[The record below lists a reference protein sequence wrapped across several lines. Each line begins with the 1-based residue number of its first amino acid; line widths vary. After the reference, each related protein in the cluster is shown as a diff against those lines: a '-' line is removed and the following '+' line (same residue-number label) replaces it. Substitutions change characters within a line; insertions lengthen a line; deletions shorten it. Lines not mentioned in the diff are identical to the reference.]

1 MFLYPIGDN
10 MKFKKY
16 LQEEIVIP
24 INVGDIILGG
34 RFKNKRIKVKS
45 IGQNEKGDILVNGKP
60 LMKYRIPP
68 PKPEEEI
75 EDEI

>member
-1 MFLYPIGDN
+1 MRFYD
-10 MKFKKY
+10 Y
-16 LQEEIVIP
+16 LKEDITIP

-34 RFKNKRIKVKS
+34 RFKNKRIKVKN

-60 LMKYRIPP
+60 LMKYRMIP
-68 PKPEEEI
+68 KQPEEEI

>member
-1 MFLYPIGDN
+1 MAEN
-10 MKFKKY
+10 
-16 LQEEIVIP
+16 
-24 INVGDIILGG
+24 
-34 RFKNKRIKVKS
+34 KVKS
-45 IGQNEKGDILVNGKP
+45 IDQNEKGDILVNGKP